1 MGSEMC
7 IRDSNI
13 PNIVDLRALCY
24 HFGNTVRSIR
34 ARGKV
39 RYVKLSKN
47 GGEWETIREDEPY
60 TKIYN
65 LPSSRSEP
73 WIGKPM
79 DREEFI
85 KKFWGV
91 KT

>member
-1 MGSEMC
+1 M
-7 IRDSNI
+7 
-13 PNIVDLRALCY
+13 
-24 HFGNTVRSIR
+24 
-34 ARGKV
+34 

-47 GGEWETIREDEPY
+47 GGEWEIIREDEPY

-65 LPSSRSEP
+65 LPTYSSEA

-85 KKFWGV
+85 KKFWGF